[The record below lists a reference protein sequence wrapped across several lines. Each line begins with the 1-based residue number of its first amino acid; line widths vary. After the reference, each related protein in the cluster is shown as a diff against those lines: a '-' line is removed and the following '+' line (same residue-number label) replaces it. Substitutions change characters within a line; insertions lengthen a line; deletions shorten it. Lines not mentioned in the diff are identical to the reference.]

1 MAAKMLIRNTES
13 HYGSVTILL
22 HWIMAILI
30 IGLLILGLYMVPL
43 PISREKLKF
52 YRWHKEFGMLVLM
65 LIVLRVAWRLSNIT
79 PSLASL
85 PLWEKFAA
93 RSVHYAFYVF
103 MFAMPISGWM
113 MSSAAGFSVSF
124 FGLFLLPDLVSPD
137 ENLRIALTEIH
148 KWLGYLLIAT
158 LFLHVGASLKHHFI
172 NKDDILRRMLWP

>member
-1 MAAKMLIRNTES
+1 MLIKNTQD

-52 YRWHKEFGMLVLM
+52 YRWHKEFGMVVLM
-65 LIVLRVAWRLSNIT
+65 LVVLRVAWRLSNII

-113 MSSAAGFSVSF
+113 MSSAAGFPVSF
-124 FGLFLLPDLVSPD
+124 FRLFLLPDLVSPN

-172 NKDDILRRMLWP
+172 NKNDILRRML